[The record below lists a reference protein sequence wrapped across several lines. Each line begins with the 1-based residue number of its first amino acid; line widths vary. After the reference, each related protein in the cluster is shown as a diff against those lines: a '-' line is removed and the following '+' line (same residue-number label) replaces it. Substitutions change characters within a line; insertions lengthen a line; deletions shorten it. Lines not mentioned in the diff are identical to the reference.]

1 MSQIVEAPTYW
12 ARIYIAGNRADAER
26 TCRFVAYRD
35 GACVTVTPT
44 EYVYSG
50 GQESG
55 VIVGL
60 INYPRFPS
68 TPEEI
73 EEKALVLAV
82 HLAEALH
89 QRSYTIETPTKTVW
103 VTQALPFER
112 QTA

>member
-1 MSQIVEAPTYW
+1 MITEAPTYW

-26 TCRFVAYRD
+26 VCRQLAFSK

-60 INYPRFPS
+60 INYPRFPM
-68 TPEEI
+68 TPEQI
-73 EEKALVLAV
+73 DEEALWIAA
-82 HLAEALH
+82 HLQEALH
-89 QRSYTIETPTKTVW
+89 QRSYTIETPTRTRW
-103 VTQALPFER
+103 FTCELPFEK
-112 QTA
+112 AKA